1 MLLVYLLS
9 TITLVFVLICLLDQK
24 KSDPQPPQPKPP
36 KPQPLFWT
44 GDQLSTVLQYLKSK
58 INLKSKGTEFPDGIT
73 DDVLECIVSEL
84 SRVISYKDFMNKTYE
99 EQLSLVNRKCLLGVK
114 GRWSDLFKK
123 SIMKV
128 IMGQYKNMSSVC
140 LLCLINTAEIKY
152 DPKEIHVYSL
162 SQILNNLDECRH
174 YC

>member
-24 KSDPQPPQPKPP
+24 KSDPQPKP
-36 KPQPLFWT
+36 PQPLQPWT
-44 GDQLSTVLQYLKSK
+44 GDELSLVLKM
-58 INLKSKGTEFPDGIT
+58 LKSKGPGTPP